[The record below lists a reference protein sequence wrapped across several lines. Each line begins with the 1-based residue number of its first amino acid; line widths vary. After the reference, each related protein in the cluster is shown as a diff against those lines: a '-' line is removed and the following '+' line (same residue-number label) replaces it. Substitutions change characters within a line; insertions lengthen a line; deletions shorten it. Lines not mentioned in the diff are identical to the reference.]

1 MPKNDAFSSN
11 FLFANQFFFWLTQI
25 SQRYLPSPHA
35 SPKQKSTHRHP
46 KSSEA
51 LHGGT
56 ATGRMGLLAIEWS
69 PCLRVFREM
78 LLRMITRRPWRP
90 LLENRWFHI
99 YMLFSPRSLG
109 KIFQPNLTLTRIFFR
124 WVVVETTNLAP
135 QFFLGRLA
143 QYFER
148 CLQHKCHTGHSG
160 VFEKDL
166 FRMPVF
172 EWWRNEGEGSSPWKT
187 YMEPE
192 NHPCEKE
199 KHLPNLHFWVPC

>member
-1 MPKNDAFSSN
+1 M
-11 FLFANQFFFWLTQI
+11 FFWLTQI
-25 SQRYLPSPHA
+25 SQRYLPWPRA

-78 LLRMITRRPWRP
+78 SLRMITRRAWR
-90 LLENRWFHI
+90 LLLGTRGFTHICYFHPD
-99 YMLFSPRSLG
+99 FLG
-109 KIFQPNLTLTRIFFR
+109 KIFQPIWLLSSIFFR
-124 WVVVETTNLAP
+124 WVVDSKPPTW
-135 QFFLGRLA
+135 RLSV
-143 QYFER
+143 FSR
-148 CLQHKCHTGHSG
+148 KVGSVFWKVPSFHKCHTKRLGFF
-160 VFEKDL
+160 VEKDL
-166 FRMPVF
+166 FRMLVF

-199 KHLPNLHFWVPC
+199 KHLPNLHFWVPCFFLGV